1 MQTAAG
7 VAVALISFAL
17 VILARLQRGRSFSIA
32 PKAVAIVTHGLYS
45 RLQHPMYLFVDLAIC
60 GITLALH
67 RWWVLLPLLLL
78 LPLQVKNARAE
89 RSILRKTFAERYETY
104 RSATWF

>member
-17 VILARLQRGRSFSIA
+17 VLLARWQLGRSFSLT
-32 PKAVAIVTHGLYS
+32 PKAGALVTHGLYS
-45 RLQHPMYLFVDLAIC
+45 RLQHPMYLFVDLAVC
-60 GITLALH
+60 GIALALH
-67 RWWVLLPLLLL
+67 RWWVLVPLLLL
-78 LPLQVKNARAE
+78 LPLQVKNAGAE
-89 RSILRKTFAERYETY
+89 RSILRKTFAERYEAY